1 MDILIRSF
9 LCFFRDSIT
18 ASIAGLLIILILKL
32 FDKHISVR
40 LQHALWIIVV
50 IRLIIPVEFQS
61 NLSLLNLLH
70 ENHQN
75 SSNIENKSTIKSMT
89 YAASDFLREGKIQ
102 YSYTSKNQISKV
114 NQSPS
119 KIVYSR
125 ENIIK
130 EYITSR
136 ILGIA
141 SFIWIVGVFSI
152 AAFLS
157 AFRLQFK
164 RKILNLEEVRDL
176 ESIKLLNECKNKVN
190 ITRDIPVYICDN
202 FKSPCTLGIIKPKVY
217 IPKCVCTK
225 NNLKQLYYIFLHELI
240 HYKRMDL
247 VYNFLAVLAVI
258 LHWFN
263 PIVWFCMKRMK
274 LQRECACDTYVLE
287 IIGEEKA
294 EDYGMT
300 LINFSKL
307 VSSNK
312 VPRLAVF
319 FETKNQIKRRI
330 EMIKNFKKGSYKM
343 SAAAVICCV
352 LASGAILTTAVNAKS
367 MKAYKTAAVVSSNN
381 SSVKN
386 QNSKFLID
394 APIKYYDNLKRAEE
408 VTGFKVKV
416 PDYIPTKY
424 VLASIHVIKVSDTDN
439 SLEVSFSKK
448 DGVFNFQASKVDM
461 EQCLKQIAED
471 QSKGK
476 VEVNKEAMNL
486 EGINGYNITIKR
498 TLPMGYNYKIID
510 KCFIW
515 QNEGVWYSIGYS
527 IETQRK
533 ENKSSTIGIPIDDV
547 GKIATSIKY
556 DQDVKNVSYSIPKD
570 VSTEVA
576 TLPIYDKEDLKKAKE
591 LLGFNPKFP
600 LSINKNITIKGSLV
614 GISGDSHIKNKKIG
628 YELGTFYN
636 LKNGLLVFTQ
646 GKSSKA
652 YDDMSKKANT
662 IKIDGKEVLKYETYE
677 KSVANK
683 QLKEDIYVWK
693 ENGFYCEVS
702 IMANIANQ
710 DEIVKGF
717 VDSKPID

>member
-1 MDILIRSF
+1 
-9 LCFFRDSIT
+9 
-18 ASIAGLLIILILKL
+18 
-32 FDKHISVR
+32 
-40 LQHALWIIVV
+40 
-50 IRLIIPVEFQS
+50 
-61 NLSLLNLLH
+61 
-70 ENHQN
+70 
-75 SSNIENKSTIKSMT
+75 
-89 YAASDFLREGKIQ
+89 
-102 YSYTSKNQISKV
+102 
-114 NQSPS
+114 
-119 KIVYSR
+119 
-125 ENIIK
+125 
-130 EYITSR
+130 
-136 ILGIA
+136 
-141 SFIWIVGVFSI
+141 
-152 AAFLS
+152 
-157 AFRLQFK
+157 
-164 RKILNLEEVRDL
+164 
-176 ESIKLLNECKNKVN
+176 
-190 ITRDIPVYICDN
+190 
-202 FKSPCTLGIIKPKVY
+202 
-217 IPKCVCTK
+217 
-225 NNLKQLYYIFLHELI
+225 
-240 HYKRMDL
+240 MDL

-614 GISGDSHIKNKKIG
+614 GISGDSHIKK
-628 YELGTFYN
+628 
-636 LKNGLLVFTQ
+636 
-646 GKSSKA
+646 
-652 YDDMSKKANT
+652 
-662 IKIDGKEVLKYETYE
+662 
-677 KSVANK
+677 
-683 QLKEDIYVWK
+683 
-693 ENGFYCEVS
+693 
-702 IMANIANQ
+702 
-710 DEIVKGF
+710 
-717 VDSKPID
+717 